1 MLKVEGRRYKF
12 LRPREDRYRSQLEM
26 WKIDFHTVD
35 KLRTLGATLKPADAA
50 DLMVHY
56 IVVLR
61 NHLCKIALFV
71 AWEGPAW
78 PATRHAS

>member
-12 LRPREDRYRSQLEM
+12 LRPREDWYRSQQEM

-56 IVVLR
+56 IVILR
-61 NHLCKIALFV
+61 NHLCTICPYV
-71 AWEGPAW
+71 VWEHAAW
-78 PATRHAS
+78 PATQHPW